1 MIDNTISYD
10 TPEGIRLTLT
20 PASFVLRG
28 LAFLLD
34 GIIRI
39 VLIIGL
45 AMIGAT
51 LGEFGFGLFLVGY
64 FLIFWLY
71 PVFFEVFW
79 GGQTLGKRVFKIRV
93 CMDNGLPIGWQA
105 SMIRNLLILADFL
118 PLGFFAG
125 LLSILFNTQS
135 KRLGDIVAGTV
146 VVYADDELEEFDIM
160 PAPPILP
167 PMRLTLAEQQAL
179 LAFVE
184 RYDTLSDERAD
195 ELANILAPL
204 TKDSKLPVKETLL
217 GYANAIVGNV
227 EREKDRTN

>member
-1 MIDNTISYD
+1 MITNTVSYD
-10 TPEGIRLTLT
+10 TPEGIRLTLI

-34 GIIRI
+34 LVIRI
-39 VLIIGL
+39 VLILGLMIIG
-45 AMIGAT
+45 MP
-51 LGEFGFGLFLVGY
+51 LGEFGIGLFLVGY

-79 GGQTLGKRVFKIRV
+79 NGQTLGKRVFKIRV

-105 SMIRNLLILADFL
+105 SMIRNLLILADVL
-118 PLGFFAG
+118 PIGFFVG
-125 LLSILFNTQS
+125 LLSILFNDKS

-146 VVYADDELEEFDIM
+146 VVYADDDIEEFDIM
-160 PAPPILP
+160 PAAPILP

-184 RYDTLSDERAD
+184 RYDTLSDERAN

-227 EREKDRTN
+227 EQIKK